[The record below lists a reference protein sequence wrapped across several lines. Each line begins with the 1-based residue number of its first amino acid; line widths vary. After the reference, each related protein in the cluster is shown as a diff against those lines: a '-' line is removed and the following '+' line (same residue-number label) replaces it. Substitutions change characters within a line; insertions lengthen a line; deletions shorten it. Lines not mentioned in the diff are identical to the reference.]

1 MTSIPES
8 LLNKQAS
15 VSSILSKS
23 SKGVKVTM
31 SFLRFLFVAVLIVC
45 SLPAAA
51 ATESARKPNI
61 IVIVSDD
68 HGYAEIGVQGCQDVP
83 TPRID
88 SLAKNGVR
96 CTNGYV
102 SCPVCSPTRAGL
114 LTGRYQQRFGHEFN
128 PGPALAA
135 DAEFGLSLKEVTLA
149 ERLKLLGYA
158 TGMVGKWHLGYK
170 PEFHPTKRGF
180 DEFFGFLGGAHPY
193 LGERRDGNP
202 VLRGTTPVEEKEY
215 LTDAFGREAV
225 AFIEKHKSE
234 PFFLYLAF
242 NAVHNPLEATEKYLK
257 RSESLQGKRRT
268 FAAMLS
274 ALDDN
279 VGRVLDKLRELKL
292 EENTLIFFVADNGG
306 PTPNTTSR
314 NDPLRGTKGQV
325 YEGGIRVPFLVQWKG
340 QLPAGK
346 VYEQPVIA
354 LDIHPTAVAVAG
366 GKIAPEWKLDGV
378 NLLPYLKGEKTDAPH
393 SALFWRFGEQHAI
406 RQGDWK
412 LLRARGAAK
421 PELYNLT
428 NDMSER
434 NDLAEKYPD
443 RVKQLTDAYNAWNA
457 QLQPPRWGRGRAG
470 ARWRQGS
477 SAAE

>member
-1 MTSIPES
+1 M
-8 LLNKQAS
+8 N
-15 VSSILSKS
+15 
-23 SKGVKVTM
+23 
-31 SFLRFLFVAVLIVC
+31 FLRFLFVAGLIVC
-45 SLPAAA
+45 SLRVATAA
-51 ATESARKPNI
+51 SARKPNI
-61 IVIVSDD
+61 LVIISDD
-68 HGYAEIGVQGCQDVP
+68 HGYAEIGVQGCRDVP

-96 CTNGYV
+96 FTNGYV

-128 PGPALAA
+128 PGPALTA
-135 DAEFGLSLKEVTLA
+135 DAEFGLSLKETTLA
-149 ERLKLLGYA
+149 ERLKSLGYA

-170 PEFHPTKRGF
+170 PEFNPTKRGF
-180 DEFFGFLGGAHPY
+180 DEFFGFLGGGHPY
-193 LGERRDGNP
+193 LGERRGDGNP
-202 VLRGTTPVEEKEY
+202 VMRGTMPVEEKEY

-242 NAVHNPLEATEKYLK
+242 NAVHNPLEASDKYLK
-257 RSESLQGKRRT
+257 RFESLQGKRRT

-274 ALDDN
+274 AMDDN

-292 EENTLIFFVADNGG
+292 EEDTLIFFVADNGG

-314 NDPLRGTKGQV
+314 NDPLRGAKGQV
-325 YEGGIRVPFLVQWKG
+325 YEGGIRVPFIVQWKG

-366 GKIAPEWKLDGV
+366 GKLAPEWKLDGV
-378 NLLPYLKGEKTDAPH
+378 NLLPYLKGERTDAPH
-393 SALFWRFGEQHAI
+393 RALFWRFGEQHAI

-412 LLRARGAAK
+412 LLKVRGAAK
-421 PELYNLT
+421 PELYNLAE
-428 NDMSER
+428 DMSEK
-434 NDLAEKYPD
+434 NDLAEKHPD

-457 QLQPPRWGRGRAG
+457 QLQEPRWGRGRAG
-470 ARWRQGS
+470 ARRQRGR
-477 SAAE
+477 E

>member
-1 MTSIPES
+1 
-8 LLNKQAS
+8 
-15 VSSILSKS
+15 
-23 SKGVKVTM
+23 M
-31 SFLRFLFVAVLIVC
+31 SFLRFLFVAALIVC
-45 SLPAAA
+45 SLRVVTAA
-51 ATESARKPNI
+51 ESARKPNI

-68 HGYAEIGVQGCQDVP
+68 YGYAEIGVQGCPDVP

-88 SLAKNGVR
+88 SLARNGVR
-96 CTNGYV
+96 FTNGYV

-114 LTGRYQQRFGHEFN
+114 MTGRYQQRFGHEFN

-135 DAEFGLSLKEVTLA
+135 DAEFGLSLKETTLA
-149 ERLKLLGYA
+149 ERLKSLGYA

-170 PEFHPTKRGF
+170 PAFHPTKRGF

-193 LGERRDGNP
+193 LGERRGDGNP
-202 VLRGTTPVEEKEY
+202 IMRGTTPVEEKEY

-242 NAVHNPLEATEKYLK
+242 NAVHNPLEAPEKYLK
-257 RSESLQGKRRT
+257 RFESLPGKRRT

-274 ALDDN
+274 AMDDN
-279 VGRVLDKLRELKL
+279 VGRVLDKVRELKL
-292 EENTLIFFVADNGG
+292 EEDTLIFFVSDNGG

-354 LDIHPTAVAVAG
+354 LDIHPTAVAAAG

-393 SALFWRFGEQHAI
+393 AALFWRFGEQHAI

-412 LLRARGAAK
+412 LLKTRGAAK
-421 PELYNLT
+421 PELYNLAE
-428 NDMSER
+428 DVSEK
-434 NDLAEKYPD
+434 NDLAEKHPD
-443 RVKQLTDAYNAWNA
+443 KVKQLTEAYNAWNA
-457 QLQPPRWGRGRAG
+457 QLQEPRWGRGRAG
-470 ARWRQGS
+470 ARRRQGG
-477 SAAE
+477 E